1 MSKTEIQ
8 KRLFALQDEGYRN
21 FQARLMPEID
31 PARIIGVRTP
41 LIRAMSRELSGNAE
55 AEAFLSSLPHVFYEE
70 NNLHAALL
78 EKIGDCDKALSAL
91 EAFLPYID
99 NWATCDGFCPKV
111 LRRSPDLLLGRIRV
125 WLRDE
130 HPFTVRYGLVRLTN
144 WYLQEPLFTP
154 EILELGASINREEYY
169 VRMAQAWLFS
179 MALIKQ
185 TDATIPYLTERR
197 LSPWVHNKA
206 LQKARESH
214 QASKDLLGLLEPL
227 KISTKG
233 KEART

>member
-8 KRLFALQDEGYRN
+8 RRLFALQDEGYRT

-31 PARIIGVRTP
+31 PTLIIGVRTP
-41 LIRAMSRELSGNAE
+41 LVRAMARELSGSAE
-55 AEAFLSSLPHVFYEE
+55 AEAFLSSLPHAYYEE

-78 EKIGDCDKALSAL
+78 ERIKDCDEALAAV
-91 EAFLPYID
+91 ENFLPYID
-99 NWATCDGFCPKV
+99 NWATCDGFCPKA
-111 LRRSPDLLLGRIRV
+111 LRRSPEKLLGRIRL

-130 HPFTVRYGLVRLTN
+130 HPFTVRYGLVRLTS
-144 WYLQEPLFTP
+144 WYLQQPLFTP
-154 EILELGASINREEYY
+154 EILELAASVDREEYY
-169 VRMAQAWLFS
+169 VRMAQAWMFS

-185 TDATIPYLTERR
+185 TDATLPYLKGHR

-214 QASKDLLGLLEPL
+214 QASKDLLELLDPL
-227 KISTKG
+227 KLPTNG
-233 KEART
+233 KEIKT